1 MKPVFSG
8 LILAVTFGGFAG
20 IAQAEEVCMPQ
31 HEMKSALIDWYGE
44 APVPGQAKD
53 NSQLWAS
60 EEAGTW
66 TLVKSMADGNAC
78 VMAQGQDW
86 MEGATGNKQ
95 LAALLD

>member
-20 IAQAEEVCMPQ
+20 SAYAEEVCMPQ
-31 HEMKSALIDWYGE
+31 NEMKSALIDWYGE
-44 APVPGQAKD
+44 QPVPGQGKD

-60 EEAGTW
+60 EQAGTW
-66 TLVKSMADGNAC
+66 TLVKTMADGNAC

-86 MEGATGNKQ
+86 MKGLSGNKQ